1 MESYSRL
8 EGIYRTVFVA
18 RELRKQTDLGVI
30 VYRTNGGDTGSRR
43 TLSASEALTTA
54 AEPKIGFKKAMSALT
69 KRPKRFFPKKV
80 KDYESFFSQKVLEA

>member
-1 MESYSRL
+1 MPPYSHL

-43 TLSASEALTTA
+43 TLSAAEALTTA
-54 AEPKIGFKKAMSALT
+54 AETKIGFKKAMSALT
-69 KRPKRFFPKKV
+69 KRP
-80 KDYESFFSQKVLEA
+80 